1 MEENKFDISRL
12 QAMERD
18 ILKKYIEAV
27 EAMGLRYVVIG
38 GTLLGAVRHRGFIP
52 WDDDIDVCMPREDY
66 EKFIR
71 EGQRY
76 LSEGLFLQTYETD
89 PEYHRVAAKI
99 RRSDTTFIEGSIRH
113 LKINHGVFI
122 DIFPTDIHSDKKAN
136 SLPVRIKKLLI
147 KARVSEVYQGG
158 KGSLR
163 LRAACTVSKLF
174 YPTVRDALIAK
185 DAVCQ
190 ISREGDKL
198 ANYSGTW
205 GAKEIFPA
213 EWFRDTVELEF
224 EGLTVR
230 APIDYDKW
238 LTQLY
243 GDYMQLPPPEKRVSH
258 HHTDII
264 DLDKPYTEYI
274 NK

>member
-1 MEENKFDISRL
+1 MEENKLDISRL
-12 QAMERD
+12 QSVVRD
-18 ILKKYIEAV
+18 ILKCYIDAV
-27 EAMGLRYVVIG
+27 TAMGLRYVVIG

-76 LSEGLFLQTYETD
+76 LPEGLFLQTYETD
-89 PEYHRVAAKI
+89 PEYHRIAAKI

-122 DIFPTDIHSDKKAN
+122 DVFPTDIHSDKKAN
-136 SLPVRIKKLLI
+136 SLPVRLKKLLI

-158 KGSLR
+158 KSSLR
-163 LRAACTVSKLF
+163 ITVACAVSKLF
-174 YPTVRDALIAK
+174 YPTVKDALIAK
-185 DAVCQ
+185 NALCQ
-190 ISREGDKL
+190 ITSEGDKL
-198 ANYSGTW
+198 ANYSRTLVE
-205 GAKEIFPA
+205 KEIFPA

-224 EGLTVR
+224 DGLTVR

-238 LTQLY
+238 LTQRY
-243 GDYMQLPPPEKRVSH
+243 GDYMQLPPQEKRVSH
-258 HHTDII
+258 HRTDII
-264 DLDKPYTEYI
+264 DLDRSYTEYI
-274 NK
+274 DK